1 MVNGLC
7 IYGGEKMNKAIFDL
21 NKIVDEIVSMTKKRI
36 DVYIEEKR
44 KELTEEL
51 ELKEIEKFM
60 NEQCKVCKKY
70 KGDCGHHF
78 KDDLGHI
85 NYDIPSEYACDPYGN
100 CVSFEETRTKYQIAL
115 TNILDNG
122 SKIKIYVNTQS

>member
-1 MVNGLC
+1 
-7 IYGGEKMNKAIFDL
+7 
-21 NKIVDEIVSMTKKRI
+21 
-36 DVYIEEKR
+36 
-44 KELTEEL
+44 
-51 ELKEIEKFM
+51 M

-100 CVSFEETRTKYQIAL
+100 CVSFEETITKYQIAL
-115 TNILDNG
+115 ADILHNA
-122 SKIKIYVNTQS
+122 SKIQVYVNTQVLIEVLTRVINEEKK